1 MRTLQNLLGQAA
13 FCKFLKRYNCASEK
27 VKILSFYLLHWGVIE
42 TSSSINLN
50 LNTLLKCKIKYKIC
64 QVTFSMTQ
72 KVFLHITLSHM
83 YIFFLHNLLQQ
94 NSTASIKIAP
104 VARNTNSI
112 RKQIKMD
119 LS

>member
-1 MRTLQNLLGQAA
+1 
-13 FCKFLKRYNCASEK
+13 
-27 VKILSFYLLHWGVIE
+27 
-42 TSSSINLN
+42 
-50 LNTLLKCKIKYKIC
+50 
-64 QVTFSMTQ
+64 MTQ